1 LGALPLT
8 GSAGKGKEMPAY
20 VWKGIDRNGK
30 KQSGEIEADNP
41 TIARQ
46 LLVRKGINIKSFKPK
61 PKDILE
67 YFPAL
72 QGGVKEK
79 DLVIFVRQFSTMIDA
94 GLPLVQALEIL
105 QEQQSNPSFKR
116 IIGQIKRDVEEGST
130 LSDAIKKHPKT
141 FDGLFVNLVAAG
153 EVGGILDVILNR
165 LASYIEKLSQLK
177 KKVKGAMTY
186 PAIVISIAIIVVA
199 VILIYVIPVFAGLF
213 KDAGAKLPSLTVM
226 VMSASEFA
234 QSYFHWILLGLVLAF
249 VGLKKF
255 RGTPRG
261 RDITDRLILRSPVFG
276 MLIRKVAV
284 ARFTRT
290 LGTMLSSGVP
300 ILEGLDI
307 VAATSG
313 NTVIESAIRKARN
326 AIAEGRPVAEPLYE
340 TNVFPVMV
348 TQMIAVGEATGALDT
363 MLGKI
368 ADFYDEEVNVAVES
382 LTSLLEPMLI
392 VFLGVTVGFLLIAM
406 YLPIFQIADVA
417 AKGA

>member
-1 LGALPLT
+1 
-8 GSAGKGKEMPAY
+8 MPVY
-20 VWKGIDRNGK
+20 VWKGLDRNGK
-30 KQSGEIEADNP
+30 KQNGEIEADNP

-46 LLVRKGINIKSFKPK
+46 LLVRRGINIKSFKPK
-61 PKDILE
+61 PKDLME

-105 QEQQSNPSFKR
+105 QEQQSNPTFKR

-130 LSDAIKKHPKT
+130 LSDAIKRHPDT

-165 LASYIEKLSQLK
+165 LASYIEKLAALK

-186 PAIVISIAIIVVA
+186 PGIVISIAVIVVA

-213 KDAGAKLPSLTVM
+213 KDAGAKLPTLTVM
-226 VMSASEFA
+226 VMSASDFA
-234 QSYFHWILLGLVLAF
+234 QSYFHWIILGLVLAF
-249 VGLKKF
+249 VGLKRF
-255 RGTPRG
+255 RKTARG
-261 RDITDRLILRSPVFG
+261 RDITDRLLLRSPVFG

-363 MLGKI
+363 MLSKI

-406 YLPIFQIADVA
+406 YLPIFQIADVVA
-417 AKGA
+417 RGA

>member
-1 LGALPLT
+1 M
-8 GSAGKGKEMPAY
+8 GSAGKGKKMPVY
-20 VWKGIDRNGK
+20 VWKGIDRSGK
-30 KQSGEIEADNP
+30 KQGGEIEADNP
-41 TIARQ
+41 AIARQ
-46 LLVRKGINIKSFKPK
+46 LLARKGINIKTFKPK
-61 PKDILE
+61 PKDLME

-72 QGGVKEK
+72 QAGVKEK

-105 QEQQSNPSFKR
+105 QEQQSNPAFKR
-116 IIGQIKRDVEEGST
+116 IIAQIKRDVEEGST
-130 LSDAIKKHPKT
+130 LSDAIKRHPGT

-165 LASYIEKLSQLK
+165 LATYIEKLAQLK

-186 PAIVISIAIIVVA
+186 PGIVISIAIIVVA

-213 KDAGAKLPSLTVM
+213 KDAGAKLPALTVM
-226 VMSASEFA
+226 VMSASDFA
-234 QSYFHWILLGLVLAF
+234 QSYFHWILLAVILAF
-249 VGLKKF
+249 IGLKRF
-255 RGTPRG
+255 RKTARG
-261 RDITDRLILRSPVFG
+261 RDITDRIILRSPVFG

-340 TNVFPVMV
+340 TKVFPVMV

-392 VFLGVTVGFLLIAM
+392 VFLGVTVGFLLVAM
-406 YLPIFQIADVA
+406 YLPIFQIADVVSR
-417 AKGA
+417 GA